1 MFTPPKFD
9 SQISHISK
17 KMDIFNERKYFFSG
31 AGDVALSAAHR
42 GLPKRGCMVNHIDM
56 LKMERWRLSE
66 IDRTNGN
73 NWATINQN

>member
-1 MFTPPKFD
+1 MKEN
-9 SQISHISK
+9 I
-17 KMDIFNERKYFFSG
+17 FSG

>member
-1 MFTPPKFD
+1 MKEN
-9 SQISHISK
+9 I
-17 KMDIFNERKYFFSG
+17 FSG

-56 LKMERWRLSE
+56 LKMERWR
-66 IDRTNGN
+66 NGN